1 MKNRNILFIVE
12 GSNDEPKF
20 ICRLFDVCN
29 MGSFNTYSYNTN
41 IHVLANHLRIDYPDF
56 DEDVTDLLAILRS
69 YESNP
74 DKLKILNKEYTDIFL
89 IFDLDPQDH
98 MINFTMIKRIL
109 DYYID
114 STNQGKLFIN
124 YPMMQSYK
132 HFKILPDDNFK
143 NLRINLEQC
152 RSYKYMVEEYSK
164 YTNVDVYDYITF
176 VSLAVHHLR
185 KANYILNGVYSET
198 SMEEYLKMN
207 SSLIYG

>member
-1 MKNRNILFIVE
+1 
-12 GSNDEPKF
+12 
-20 ICRLFDVCN
+20 
-29 MGSFNTYSYNTN
+29 
-41 IHVLANHLRIDYPDF
+41 
-56 DEDVTDLLAILRS
+56 
-69 YESNP
+69 
-74 DKLKILNKEYTDIFL
+74 L